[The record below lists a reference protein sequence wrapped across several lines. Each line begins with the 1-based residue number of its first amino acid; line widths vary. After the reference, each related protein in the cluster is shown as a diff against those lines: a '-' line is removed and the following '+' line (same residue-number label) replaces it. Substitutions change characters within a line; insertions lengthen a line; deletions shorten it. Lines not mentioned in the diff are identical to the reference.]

1 MYDVRITYV
10 CYMYGYLCGL
20 TKEPRMRRIQID
32 LNEDTVEALTRIAH
46 DHGHKLKP
54 FLEYLLNLQ
63 AEQLPEPYA
72 APAQIPHTQPTTTP
86 PARITPQAT
95 PQATPP
101 AHVRDT
107 AKDTAQ
113 GTEEEP
119 AQEPPRRNAIQ
130 DARPEPPKR
139 EHRAWTPNKNLSA
152 YSEEVEPGIF
162 TDGKSF
168 AIQAGPVGKQVPHFF
183 QHLTEAE
190 QFKEGA

>member
-1 MYDVRITYV
+1 MYGVRITYV
-10 CYMYGYLCGL
+10 CYMYRYLCSL

-32 LNEDTVEALTRIAH
+32 LSEDTAETLTRIAH

-72 APAQIPHTQPTTTP
+72 APAQIPHAQPTTTP
-86 PARITPQAT
+86 PARITPPA
-95 PQATPP
+95 APP
-101 AHVRDT
+101 SHVR
-107 AKDTAQ
+107 DTAQ

-119 AQEPPRRNAIQ
+119 AQEPPRRSAIQ

-139 EHRAWTPNKNLSA
+139 EPRAWIPNKNLSA

-168 AIQAGPVGKQVPHFF
+168 AVQSGPIGKQAPHFF
-183 QHLTEAE
+183 QYLTEAE
-190 QFKEGA
+190 QFKEGSRYV